1 MSLVE
6 EDDLGVIAGG
16 EDAVQIAEH
25 IVAQIEF
32 TEALA
37 ERRWVMWLS
46 EQARW
51 AFAKIKI
58 SRVLGEEEEEE
69 EDSPLRVNSRRV
81 FC

>member
-25 IVAQIEF
+25 VVCQIDFIEAQ
-32 TEALA
+32 A

-46 EQARW
+46 DFALR
-51 AFAKIKI
+51 AFATIMI
-58 SRVLGEEEEEE
+58 CVLGEEEEEE
-69 EDSPLRVNSRRV
+69 EDSPLRVTSRWV
-81 FC
+81 F